1 MLKSLKTSIFV
12 QFCVLLVAAA
22 CFCPASTAA
31 DDPRNL
37 RFGSVIPDE
46 GYCDQPYVVVTKDGN
61 WLCTLTTGAGHEGT
75 KGQHV
80 VSTISTDKGKTWSE
94 LVDIEPS
101 NGPEASWVTPLIVP
115 GGRVY
120 AFYTYNG
127 DRINS
132 VPGNPSGRRFD
143 MLGWYCFKY
152 SDDGGQSWSA
162 ERYRLPMPV
171 TACDRA
177 NDWGGDVQIFWGIDK
192 PSVVGDSAI
201 FAYTKLGRYMLDNGE
216 GWLFRSDNIL
226 TESDPTKLRWT
237 PLPDGDHGIRAP
249 EFGSVQEEHN
259 IVPLRNNNLYCV
271 YRTTTGYPCQSYSD
285 DGGHT
290 WTKPE
295 HMTYTPGG
303 RKIKT
308 SRACPKLWQT
318 ADGRYLFWFHNHSG
332 LDFNGRNPAWVVG
345 GVERDGHIHWSQPEI
360 LLYDPTVST
369 RMSYPDLIEQDGR
382 YWVAETNKSVARIHE
397 IDKTLLEGL
406 WNQESNKQRAGG
418 NLLLEWRSGETG
430 GAPVLPRAIDLAQ
443 SSGITLDCWV
453 RLDDLAAGQV
463 LVDCQGTGGKRVS
476 LTTINGGAVQ
486 LRLSDGTTTAT
497 WDCDPGLLQAG
508 KLHHVVAIADAG
520 PRIITFVVDG
530 VLCDGGQHRQYGWG
544 RWTGTLGTVLKA
556 GPLAAG
562 PSLKSLRVY
571 DRYLRTS
578 EAVGNFQAGASEK

>member
-1 MLKSLKTSIFV
+1 MSVFV
-12 QFCVLLVAAA
+12 QFCVLLVAFS
-22 CFCPASTAA
+22 CFCPAPTAA
-31 DDPRNL
+31 DDPRNA

-46 GYCDQPYVVVTKDGN
+46 GYCDQPYVVVTKNGN

-80 VSTISTDKGKTWSE
+80 VSTISTDKGKTWSG

-101 NGPEASWVTPLIVP
+101 DGPEASWVTPLIVP
-115 GGRVY
+115 DGRVY
-120 AFYTYNG
+120 VFYTYNG
-127 DRINS
+127 DKIRTL
-132 VPGNPSGRRFD
+132 PGKKKGCRTD

-152 SDDGGQSWSA
+152 SDDGGKSWSKR
-162 ERYRLPMPV
+162 RYRLPVRV
-171 TACDRA
+171 TACDLA
-177 NDWGGDVQIFWGIDK
+177 NNWGGKVQIFWGIDK
-192 PSVVGDSAI
+192 PKISDGCAI
-201 FAYTKLGRYMLDNGE
+201 FAFTKLGRYMLDNGE

-226 TESDPTKLRWT
+226 TETDPTKLHWT
-237 PLPDGDHGIRAP
+237 LLPDGEHGIRAP

-259 IVPLRNNNLYCV
+259 IVPLDGNNLYCV

-308 SRACPKLWQT
+308 SRACPKLWRT
-318 ADGRYLFWFHNHSG
+318 ADGRFLFWFHNHSG
-332 LDFNGRNPAWVVG
+332 RDFNGRNPAWISG
-345 GVERDGHIHWSQPEI
+345 GVERDGRIHWSQPEI
-360 LLYDPTVST
+360 LLYDPVVDT
-369 RMSYPDLIEQDGR
+369 RMSYPDMVEQDGR
-382 YWVAETNKSVARIHE
+382 YWITETNKSVARVHE
-397 IDKTLLEGL
+397 IDKSLLEGL
-406 WNQESNKQRAGG
+406 WRQGQVKTVVRKGLVLQRRFGPGDARNCDIPHGI
-418 NLLLEWRSGETG
+418 NLSETG
-430 GAPVLPRAIDLAQ
+430 GL
-443 SSGITLDCWV
+443 TLDCWI
-453 RLDDLAAGQV
+453 RLDDLTPGQTI
-463 LVDCQGTGGKRVS
+463 LDSRDSNGKGVALS
-476 LTTINGGAVQ
+476 IVKDGAVR
-486 LRLSDGTTTAT
+486 LELSDGKTTAA

-544 RWTGTLGTVLKA
+544 RWRGKLGTVLEA

-571 DRYLRTS
+571 DR
-578 EAVGNFQAGASEK
+578 

>member
-1 MLKSLKTSIFV
+1 MFVKMSAFV
-12 QFCVLLVAAA
+12 QSCILLVASV
-22 CFCPASTAA
+22 CFCSDSTAA
-31 DDPRNL
+31 DDPRNAL
-37 RFGSVIPDE
+37 FGSVIPDE

-80 VSTISTDKGKTWSE
+80 VSTISTDKGNTWSG

-101 NGPEASWVTPLIVP
+101 SGPEASWVTPLIVP

-127 DRINS
+127 DKIHAL
-132 VPGNPSGRRFD
+132 PGEEKSCRTD

-171 TACDRA
+171 TACDLA
-177 NDWGGDVQIFWGIDK
+177 NDWGGEVQIFWGIDK
-192 PSVVGDSAI
+192 PSVVGDSVI
-201 FAYTKLGRYMLDNGE
+201 FSYTKLGRYMLDNGE

-226 TESDPTKLRWT
+226 AESDPTKLHWT

-259 IVPLRNNNLYCV
+259 IVPLRDNKLYCV
-271 YRTTTGYPCQSYSD
+271 YRTTTGHPCQSYSD

-360 LLYDPTVST
+360 LLYDPVVNT

-476 LTTINGGAVQ
+476 LTTINDGAVR
-486 LRLSDGTTTAT
+486 LELSDGTTTVA

-508 KLHHVVAIADAG
+508 KLHHIVATADVG
-520 PRIITFVVDG
+520 PKIITFVVDG
-530 VLCDGGQHRQYGWG
+530 VFCDGGQHRQYGWG
-544 RWTGTLGTVLKA
+544 RWNGNLGTVLKA